1 MSGFLKNAI
10 ELLSMIESKE
20 QLSLNKAAELMY
32 NSIVS
37 GGIIQLFGSGHSQL
51 LAQESYYRAG
61 GLVPAKPI
69 SIEPLMLHK
78 GALTSSNNEKDISRI
93 EEYWSEIELQENDT
107 LIVIS
112 TSGRNAVPLEIALR
126 AKEMGITVI
135 TIQSLDYTEQ
145 ASRHS
150 SGKRLEDVADV
161 VLNTHT
167 PVGDGVLQSQ
177 NLQYGP
183 VSTIAGSAM
192 LNEAIAQVVQML
204 QQSGGEVPV
213 FGSSN
218 VERTEDM
225 NAYYIEQYKDR
236 INFD

>member
-1 MSGFLKNAI
+1 MGEYFKNAI
-10 ELLSMIESKE
+10 ELLRTIERDEQESM
-20 QLSLNKAAELMY
+20 QKAAELMY
-32 NSIVS
+32 NSISS
-37 GGIIQLFGSGHSQL
+37 GGIVQLFGSGHSQL

-78 GALTSSNNEKDISRI
+78 GALTSSNNEKDISKM
-93 EEYWSEIELQENDT
+93 EEYWSEIDLQKEDT

-112 TSGRNAVPLEIALR
+112 TSGRNAVPVDIALR
-126 AKEMGITVI
+126 AKERGITVI
-135 TIQSLDYTEQ
+135 TLQSLNYSDQ

-161 VLNTHT
+161 VLNTRT
-167 PVGDGVLQSQ
+167 PVGDGVITSQ

-183 VSTIAGSAM
+183 VSTIAGAAM
-192 LNEAIAQVVQML
+192 LNEAIAQVVHML

-218 VERTEDM
+218 VERTEDK
-225 NAYYIEQYKDR
+225 NAYYINQYKNR

>member
-37 GGIIQLFGSGHSQL
+37 GGIVQLFGSGHSQL

-225 NAYYIEQYKDR
+225 NAYYIEQYKNR